1 MSNKSQLKVRLLE
14 AEITQA
20 EINLQDL
27 LEVKVSECER
37 KGFPKLKRIFKK
49 MKNINRK

>member
-1 MSNKSQLKVRLLE
+1 MSRKSQLKVRLLE

-27 LEVKVSECER
+27 LEIKVAEAER
-37 KGFPKLKRIFKK
+37 KGFPKLKRILKRMKK
-49 MKNINRK
+49 S